1 MSPPDILWRSK
12 QWTVLQSRDGS
23 MPITAFLLAWNLSE
37 KNLLFYQLDFEQL
50 GPELAGDEQAVLD

>member
-1 MSPPDILWRSK
+1 
-12 QWTVLQSRDGS
+12 

>member
-1 MSPPDILWRSK
+1 
-12 QWTVLQSRDGS
+12 

-37 KNLLFYQLDFEQL
+37 KNLLFYQFDFEQL